1 MPSAFAHAAPAAP
14 TPAPAMHARGAHA
27 YFNTHVQSRTPM
39 EIVVLLYDG
48 ALRFLGQAR
57 AAMAAGDLVTKRDAL
72 SRGLAIVTELQG
84 MLNMQEGGEIAASL
98 DALYTYIHGCCL
110 DANVKRDPARLD
122 EALRLLTT
130 LRSAWA
136 EVAGTPTPAA

>member
-1 MPSAFAHAAPAAP
+1 MSTALVYDSPSSVPAL
-14 TPAPAMHARGAHA
+14 HARGAQS
-27 YFNTHVQSRTPM
+27 YFHTHVQSRTPL
-39 EIVVLLYDG
+39 EIVVMLYDG

-57 AAMAAGDLVTKRDAL
+57 TAMQENDLVTKRDAL

-84 MLNMQEGGEIAASL
+84 MLNLTEGGEIAAQL

-110 DANVKRDPARLD
+110 EANAQRDPARLD

-136 EVAGTPTPAA
+136 EIAGTPQSAA

>member
-1 MPSAFAHAAPAAP
+1 MSSVLVQSAPLQ
-14 TPAPAMHARGAHA
+14 PAPAMHTRGAQT

-39 EIVVLLYDG
+39 EMVVMLYDG

-57 AAMAAGDLVTKRDAL
+57 EAMHHNDLVTKRDAL

-84 MLNMQEGGEIAASL
+84 MLNLEDGGQIAARL
-98 DALYTYIHGCCL
+98 DGLYTYIHGCCL
-110 DANVKRDPARLD
+110 DANTQRNPARLD

-136 EVAGTPTPAA
+136 EVAGAPQTAA

>member
-1 MPSAFAHAAPAAP
+1 
-14 TPAPAMHARGAHA
+14 MHTRGAQT

-57 AAMAAGDLVTKRDAL
+57 EAMQQNDLVTKRDAL

-84 MLNMQEGGEIAASL
+84 MLNLEEGGEIAARL
-98 DALYTYIHGCCL
+98 DGLYTYIHGCCL
-110 DANVKRDPARLD
+110 DANTQRNPARLD

-136 EVAGTPTPAA
+136 EVAGAPQTAA

>member
-1 MPSAFAHAAPAAP
+1 MSSVLVHPAPLQ
-14 TPAPAMHARGAHA
+14 PAPATHTRGART

-57 AAMAAGDLVTKRDAL
+57 EAMHQNDLVTKRDAL

-84 MLNMQEGGEIAASL
+84 MLNLEEGGEIAARL
-98 DALYTYIHGCCL
+98 DGLYTYIHGCCL
-110 DANVKRDPARLD
+110 EANTQRNPARLD

-136 EVAGTPTPAA
+136 EVAGAPQTAA